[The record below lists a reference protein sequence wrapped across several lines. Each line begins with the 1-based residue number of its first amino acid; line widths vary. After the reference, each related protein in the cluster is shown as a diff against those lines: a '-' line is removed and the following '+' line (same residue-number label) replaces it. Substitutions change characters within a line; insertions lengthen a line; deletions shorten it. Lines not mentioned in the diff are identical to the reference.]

1 MDGEAWRAA
10 IHGVTKSRTQL
21 SDWSDLIDILV
32 IETPFFNNTRD
43 DSSLGHHQ
51 MFNTGVR
58 FIILFVA
65 EDGEALYSQKKQ
77 DLELIVAQIIVP

>member
-1 MDGEAWRAA
+1 M
-10 IHGVTKSRTQL
+10 K
-21 SDWSDLIDILV
+21 
-32 IETPFFNNTRD
+32 TPFFNNTRD
-43 DSSLGHHQ
+43 DSSFGHNQ
-51 MFNTGVR
+51 KFNTEIR